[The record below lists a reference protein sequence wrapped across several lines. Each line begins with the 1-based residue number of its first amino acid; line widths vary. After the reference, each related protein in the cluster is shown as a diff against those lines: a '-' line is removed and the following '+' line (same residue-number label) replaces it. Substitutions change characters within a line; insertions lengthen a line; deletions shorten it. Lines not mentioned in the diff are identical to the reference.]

1 MHGVP
6 RPPNPP
12 GLRCWKTLAL
22 RPVSESLVLKS
33 ESNKSRGVFCSA
45 RSEQKVLAGVQGRGA
60 HGAGGRGRGLLP
72 PTHTK
77 CKLASQAGKL
87 EIVGD
92 LRKRGAAVEG
102 GSLLRLVAPS
112 PSRVPPGAQGCP
124 AFPGG
129 GVEARCDGW
138 VASRVAARPSLRRS
152 LPPGTPFLLP
162 RASYINCKGLK
173 TEGQLP
179 RAGTWRRSGA
189 PLSPPSPPCPS
200 SSDSTS
206 RLDLV
211 VHKQCSPILAVSG
224 RRACARQAGGLSGG

>member
-1 MHGVP
+1 MGE
-6 RPPNPP
+6 
-12 GLRCWKTLAL
+12 G
-22 RPVSESLVLKS
+22 
-33 ESNKSRGVFCSA
+33 A
-45 RSEQKVLAGVQGRGA
+45 RSSS
-60 HGAGGRGRGLLP
+60 

-92 LRKRGAAVEG
+92 LRKKGAAIEG
-102 GSLLRLVAPS
+102 EGSLLGLVAPS
-112 PSRVPPGAQGCP
+112 PSRVPPGARCCP

-129 GVEARCDGW
+129 GSEARCDGW
-138 VASRVAARPSLRRS
+138 VARRVAARPSLRRS
-152 LPPGTPFLLP
+152 LPPDTPFLLP
-162 RASYINCKGLK
+162 RASYNRKGLK

-189 PLSPPSPPCPS
+189 PLSPPAPPRPS